1 MHSGIQTP
9 KPGWSGLQYQCWYQ
23 CIYQGM
29 TNIPDQHWFIP
40 TRYKAKMSLEPNTR
54 TWYESSRKD
63 PIPRA
68 GWYEDFYNTQYQNQ
82 GGEFKSWIPDGC
94 DLVPPTL
101 TMAMV
106 QMKLLNLLPMFF
118 FWYRAGNSLKS
129 SLPWQPVQ
137 SSKCKTVGKPLVLTS
152 DHKKERK
159 SKRAFERFLTVN
171 SNPKWRINSFTFLGS
186 AAELWC
192 HSFILLLS
200 YKGHVHN
207 KRDLTCI

>member
-1 MHSGIQTP
+1 
-9 KPGWSGLQYQCWYQ
+9 
-23 CIYQGM
+23 M

-54 TWYESSRKD
+54 TWYESSKKD

-118 FWYRAGNSLKS
+118 FGTEQA
-129 SLPWQPVQ
+129 
-137 SSKCKTVGKPLVLTS
+137 T
-152 DHKKERK
+152 
-159 SKRAFERFLTVN
+159 A
-171 SNPKWRINSFTFLGS
+171 
-186 AAELWC
+186 
-192 HSFILLLS
+192 
-200 YKGHVHN
+200 
-207 KRDLTCI
+207 